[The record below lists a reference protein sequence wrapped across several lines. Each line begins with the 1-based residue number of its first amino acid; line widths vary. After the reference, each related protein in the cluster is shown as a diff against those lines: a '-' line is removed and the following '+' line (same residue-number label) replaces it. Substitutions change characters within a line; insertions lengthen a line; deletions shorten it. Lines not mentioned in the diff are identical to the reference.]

1 MFNLLLAVE
10 DITNQALPE
19 MYNTQGADL
28 LSDFLANM
36 IEIVFIVAVISFLFL
51 VAWGAVQWI
60 MSGGD
65 KGAVQSAQSKI
76 SNAVIGL
83 IVLFATY
90 AILTLTGHFFNIEIL
105 ESLEFDLTDLILGN

>member
-10 DITNQALPE
+10 DITNQALPT
-19 MYNTQGADL
+19 MYNTGSIDL
-28 LSDFLANM
+28 FSNFIQKL
-36 IEIVFIVAVISFLFL
+36 IGIVFVVAVLSFMFL

-65 KGAVQSAQSKI
+65 KGAVQAAQSKI
-76 SNAVIGL
+76 TNAIIGL

-90 AILTLTGHFFNIEIL
+90 AVLALLGHFFNIPAL
-105 ESLEFDLTDLILGN
+105 QSFSLSLEDLILR